1 MSSALKYLI
10 GLLASAFLI
19 TLSIFEES
27 LSSFIIAFSLT
38 LTGTF
43 IAFYLKEKY
52 LAWGILT
59 SLLTLY
65 GLLVCTFVMVSQL
78 H

>member
-1 MSSALKYLI
+1 MNSALKYLI
-10 GLLASAFLI
+10 GLLTSAFLI

-27 LSSFIIAFSLT
+27 LSSFIIFSLT

-59 SLLTLY
+59 SFLTLY